1 MWPLEENL
9 AYTNDSLLIAAIGEF
24 PLGDLYHWFPEKYIE
39 WIKQKELED
48 ERITIWLE
56 TGKDPVVDIDEEYKV
71 RLLLI

>member
-1 MWPLEENL
+1 MNFHWEI
-9 AYTNDSLLIAAIGEF
+9 YIIGSRK
-24 PLGDLYHWFPEKYIE
+24 KYIE